1 MSKKVVI
8 VGAGLAGLSAGIYA
22 RQAGYDVEIYE
33 KNLEAGGCCSAWKR
47 GPYTIDNCI
56 HWMTGT
62 LKDSMQYKIWKNLGA
77 LSDDTKYIKR
87 ESFLSCEYQGQ
98 KITLWRDIERTK
110 KEMLELSPEDEK
122 EILRFIDYTRLAS
135 TLQQPYENFTEV
147 RNAFNDFNSY
157 VPRSKL
163 LTSVFEYV
171 FKSSTDMAKQFKHPL
186 LQKLFT
192 DFMCK
197 DYESYWLVLSYSIF
211 VANNGDIPEG
221 GSAGVVERMVKTFKD
236 LGGKLY
242 LGLPVSKIVLSKQK
256 FTIDKE
262 VFSKRAVDY
271 YKVRKITA
279 RNAEGILLVDETF
292 VEADYVICACDIF
305 YTFGTLLKRKYA
317 PASIRRIKHG
327 KCKSPIYSSFQT
339 AFAVQ
344 GEMPEVDQLTFSCRP
359 VNVAKETYDRIC
371 VKNYRCYGDYIAPK
385 GETVIQVSLVQ
396 YVQDYEYWHKLR
408 QQPVLY
414 KKKKNEVAHEILA
427 RIEERFPEYR
437 GKIKLIDCWTPYT
450 YHRMNNCYYGAYM
463 RFITTAT
470 NRNAF
475 LPIDVKDLRNVFL
488 ASHWLRYPGG
498 IPTASA
504 LGGVVVNRIKHL
516 DEDQI
521 IRTKVKK
528 KLQKRRKQLEK
539 QYKLAEEITS

>member
-1 MSKKVVI
+1 MKKKVVI
-8 VGAGLAGLSAGIYA
+8 VGAGIAGLSAGIYA
-22 RQAGYDVEIYE
+22 ARAGYDVEIYE

-62 LKDSMQYKIWKNLGA
+62 LKDSMQYKIWKEVGA
-77 LSDDTKYIKR
+77 LTDQTKFIKR
-87 ESFLSCEYQGQ
+87 ESFLSCELNGQ
-98 KITLWRDIERTK
+98 TITLWRDIERTK

-135 TLQQPYENFTEV
+135 KIQEPYENFSQV
-147 RNAFNDFNSY
+147 KNAFNDFNTY
-157 VPRSKL
+157 VPRTQL

-171 FKSSTDMAKQFKHPL
+171 FKSAESMAKNFKHPL

-221 GSAGVVERMVKTFKD
+221 GSKGVVDRMVETFKKE
-236 LGGKLY
+236 GGKLF
-242 LGLPVSKIVLSKQK
+242 LGLPVSKIVLSKK
-256 FTIDKE
+256 RFSIDKE
-262 VFSKRAVDY
+262 VFNRKAIDY
-271 YKVRKITA
+271 YKIRKIMT

-305 YTFGTLLKRKYA
+305 YTFGTLLRRKYA
-317 PASIRRIKHG
+317 PRSIRKIKHG
-327 KCKSPIYSSFQT
+327 KCKSVIYSSFQV
-339 AFAVQ
+339 AFALE
-344 GEMPEVDQLTFSCRP
+344 GELKEVDQLTFSCRP
-359 VNVAKETYDRIC
+359 LSVAKESYERIC
-371 VKNYRCYGDYIAPK
+371 VKNYRAYGDFIAPK
-385 GETVIQVSLVQ
+385 GQTVLQVSIVQ
-396 YVQDYEYWHKLR
+396 YVQDFDYWKKLR
-408 QQPVLY
+408 QQPTLY
-414 KKKKNEVAHEILA
+414 KKKKYEVANEILL
-427 RIEERFPEYR
+427 RLEERFPECK
-437 GKIKLIDCWTPYT
+437 GKLKIIDVWTPYT
-450 YHRMNNCYYGAYM
+450 YYRMNNCYYGAYM

-475 LPIDVKDLRNVFL
+475 LPVDVKKLRNVFI

-498 IPTASA
+498 IPTAVG
-504 LGGVVVNRIKHL
+504 LGGIAVNQIKHL
-516 DEDQI
+516 DQDQI

-528 KLQKRRKQLEK
+528 KLEKRKKQLENK
-539 QYKLAEEITS
+539 YKLAKEIKS